1 MSKVHILPVRD
12 DAPPQP
18 IAPACAVP
26 PYVRAHFVRRVYAL
40 VALQLGTTA
49 GAAALCA
56 GPLRAPVQ
64 QYAAPYLL
72 LGGSFVALALA
83 CAQPCVRG
91 RAPWNALALA
101 AFTLAE
107 SACVGAL
114 AAVAPVGVV
123 VVSATA
129 TAALFAGLS
138 LLACALQRPL
148 QWEGYCL
155 ALLVAAGATAF
166 LGSFFVTSNA
176 LALGVGF
183 LGILGFSGLV
193 LHDTTQLL
201 HVYGPDDALDA
212 ALQLYLDA
220 LNLFLCVMQVLQAS
234 GE

>member
-1 MSKVHILPVRD
+1 MSKAHTVLTHRD
-12 DAPPQP
+12 ADAAP
-18 IAPACAVP
+18 PACAVP

-40 VALQLGTTA
+40 VAVQLGTTA

-56 GPLRAPVQ
+56 GPLRAGAAA
-64 QYAAPYLL
+64 AAPYLV
-72 LGGSFVALALA
+72 LGGSFWALALA

-91 RAPWNALALA
+91 RAPWNVLALG

-107 SACVGAL
+107 SACVGGL
-114 AAVAPVGVV
+114 AAVAPPGVILV
-123 VVSATA
+123 AAAA

-148 QWEGYCL
+148 QWEGHCL
-155 ALLVAAGATAF
+155 ALLVAAGAMAF
-166 LGSFFVTSNA
+166 VGCFYATSSSA

-183 LGILGFSGLV
+183 VGILGFAGLV
-193 LHDTTQLL
+193 LHDTSQLL

-220 LNLFLCVMQVLQAS
+220 LNLFLCALQVLQAS
-234 GE
+234 EE

>member
-12 DAPPQP
+12 DAPPQ
-18 IAPACAVP
+18 PACAVP

-64 QYAAPYLL
+64 HAAPYLL

-123 VVSATA
+123 VVSAAA
-129 TAALFAGLS
+129 TAALFVGLS

-155 ALLVAAGATAF
+155 ALLVAAGAMAF
-166 LGSFFVTSNA
+166 VGSFFATSSA

-183 LGILGFSGLV
+183 VGILGFSGLV